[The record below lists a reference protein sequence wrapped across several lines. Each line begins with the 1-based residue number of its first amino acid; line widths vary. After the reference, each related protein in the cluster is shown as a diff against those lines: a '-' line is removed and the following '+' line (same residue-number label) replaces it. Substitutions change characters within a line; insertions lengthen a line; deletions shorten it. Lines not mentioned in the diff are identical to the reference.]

1 MRIIAA
7 IIVLGVVFVAVLAN
21 ARPTLA
27 EPTWLQVGVARLADL
42 IAEGCGPGLALEQ
55 PTRLELGSLRPRLA
69 PDLSAAMS
77 AFLAPEFQ
85 ATGHRR
91 S

>member
-7 IIVLGVVFVAVLAN
+7 IIVLTAVFVAVLAN

-27 EPTWLQVGVARLADL
+27 EPTWPQIGVARLADL

-55 PTRLELGSLRPRLA
+55 PTRLELGSLCPRLA
-69 PDLSAAMS
+69 PGVSAASS
-77 AFLAPEFQ
+77 ALLAPEFRTNGSP
-85 ATGHRR
+85 A
-91 S
+91 